1 MKNNSPYGL
10 LRKLWRKKKKDR
22 YNVDKNKHT
31 VQTDAK
37 LKSEGKSYLLL
48 LHYQGEK
55 RLHLLKSL
63 KRNLKRL

>member
-1 MKNNSPYGL
+1 MKEE
-10 LRKLWRKKKKDR
+10 KKKDR
-22 YNVDKNKHT
+22 YNADKNKHT

-37 LKSEGKSYLLL
+37 FESEGKSYLLL